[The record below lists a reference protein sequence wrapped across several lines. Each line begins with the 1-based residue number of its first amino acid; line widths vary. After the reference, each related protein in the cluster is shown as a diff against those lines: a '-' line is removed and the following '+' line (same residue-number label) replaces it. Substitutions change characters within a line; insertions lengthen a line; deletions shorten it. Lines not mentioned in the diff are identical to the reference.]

1 MTPLLHTSFLPLLMH
16 VNLNPPTVVVDF
28 NFVHVAPALT
38 AAKANCGGVAN
49 EKTKSTT
56 KVFRVPFTSRF

>member
-1 MTPLLHTSFLPLLMH
+1 MH
-16 VNLNPPTVVVDF
+16 VYLNPPTVVVEF

-49 EKTKSTT
+49 EKTKSAT
-56 KVFRVPFTSRF
+56 KSFSVPFISRF